1 LNSADIVISALR
13 TGHDRLAALVKTF
26 DDESLA
32 APSAATEWD
41 TAQVLSHL
49 GSGAEVMTNTV
60 QLALDGEPGAPGDFN
75 RTVWARWDVLSRREQ
90 AAGFLVW
97 NERLT
102 TLFESL
108 DEKQRDGL
116 RVELPYLPVPADVAT
131 VGRMRLSE
139 LTHHSWDIRSISD
152 PDATLDAEA
161 VAEMLQTSGDL
172 AWISRP
178 AALDGQRAVLTVVT
192 TEPVT
197 QSTLHLTDPVSIN
210 ADLADRADGT
220 LHLPAE
226 AWLRLTA
233 GRLDADRTPD
243 TVDLTGPISLDLL
256 RKLFPGY

>member
-1 LNSADIVISALR
+1 
-13 TGHDRLAALVKTF
+13 
-26 DDESLA
+26 
-32 APSAATEWD
+32 
-41 TAQVLSHL
+41 
-49 GSGAEVMTNTV
+49 MTNTV
-60 QLALDGEPGAPGDFN
+60 QLALDGQPGAPGDFN
-75 RTVWARWDVLSRREQ
+75 QTVWARWDVLSRREQ

-108 DEKQRDGL
+108 DEEQRDGL
-116 RVELPYLPVPADVAT
+116 RVELPYLPAPADIAT

-161 VAEMLQTSGDL
+161 VAEMLQTAGDL
-172 AWISRP
+172 AWISKP
-178 AALDGQRAVLTVVT
+178 AVLDGRYAVLTVVT
-192 TEPVT
+192 AEPAT
-197 QSTLHLTDPVSIN
+197 QLTLHLTDPVSIDTRV
-210 ADLADRADGT
+210 AGRTDGT

-226 AWLRLTA
+226 AWLRLIA
-233 GRLDADRTPD
+233 GRLGADRTPD